1 MKKNKREPFWYDEDK
16 AFWVS
21 TAISAIALTLSIVS
35 LSIVQQFFKFLK
47 IRSAKNTLP
56 LLNQPV
62 LWFFFSFH
70 KNTSYYVMR

>member
-35 LSIVQQFFKFLK
+35 LVYRTTML
-47 IRSAKNTLP
+47 
-56 LLNQPV
+56 
-62 LWFFFSFH
+62 
-70 KNTSYYVMR
+70 